1 MELSTS
7 QIQSKLRTK
16 YQGFWTHNATGCI
29 YAIFRVTCH
38 GYAKARRVDI
48 NGKKLDPGTV
58 DLFYEDL
65 DEHYTKGRIA

>member
-1 MELSTS
+1 MALPTS

-16 YQGFWTHNATGCI
+16 YQGFWTHNTTGYF
-29 YAIFRVTCH
+29 YAIFRVTCN

-48 NGKKLDPGTV
+48 NGKKLDKETV